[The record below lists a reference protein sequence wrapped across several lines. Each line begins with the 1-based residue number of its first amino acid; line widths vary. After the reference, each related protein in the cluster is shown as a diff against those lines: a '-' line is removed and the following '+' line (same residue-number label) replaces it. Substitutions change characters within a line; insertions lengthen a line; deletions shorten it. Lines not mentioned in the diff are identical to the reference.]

1 VKESDSPTS
10 PPNTSE
16 LQTGHELRT
25 EVVSRNDL
33 DRNGRVWPVK
43 RTALPGKFM
52 NGMNP
57 EPDARR
63 QSAQQQ

>member
-1 VKESDSPTS
+1 
-10 PPNTSE
+10 
-16 LQTGHELRT
+16 LRT
-25 EVVSRNDL
+25 ATLPRNDL
-33 DRNGRVWPVK
+33 DRNCRLGPVK

-57 EPDARR
+57 EPEARR